1 MLPICNR
8 QRRGKLLTF
17 ANKKKQNEQA
27 NTGMKTGSQGTFVIS
42 WSQTET
48 DGLTAAPL
56 ETLAVGATW
65 RWTGVPVRVDGPQ
78 ALLVLNG
85 AEGAA
90 EIRRRAARMVRRLI
104 GAAVGSP
111 PVASE
116 DDDVPQDLPDQS
128 FIVTDGRQIHIVTLI
143 TVPDT
148 GALLL
153 MLVGGMPPAD
163 QDLWVTRTAIDRRH
177 GGTAGRAV
185 GGVIC
190 FTPGTRLVTPDGPR
204 LIQDLQ
210 SGDLIQ
216 TRDNGAQPVLWTGH
230 RRMSGARL
238 YAMPHL
244 RPIRFRANAMGPHRP
259 DADLLVSPQH
269 RLLVKGAAAQ
279 ALFNTPEV
287 LVAAENL
294 VNDHSIMVDYT
305 LREVT
310 YVHVLLERHN
320 VIWANGLETES
331 FHPAN
336 TSLDMVEPVQREGLL
351 SLFPDLAENPHGYG
365 DYARRNLSA
374 SEAAIMQYDLAN

>member
-1 MLPICNR
+1 MAKTLLIC
-8 QRRGKLLTF
+8 
-17 ANKKKQNEQA
+17 
-27 NTGMKTGSQGTFVIS
+27 
-42 WSQTET
+42 
-48 DGLTAAPL
+48 
-56 ETLAVGATW
+56 
-65 RWTGVPVRVDGPQ
+65 
-78 ALLVLNG
+78 
-85 AEGAA
+85 
-90 EIRRRAARMVRRLI
+90 
-104 GAAVGSP
+104 
-111 PVASE
+111 
-116 DDDVPQDLPDQS
+116 
-128 FIVTDGRQIHIVTLI
+128 
-143 TVPDT
+143 
-148 GALLL
+148 
-153 MLVGGMPPAD
+153 
-163 QDLWVTRTAIDRRH
+163 LWVTRTAFDRRH
-177 GGTAGRAV
+177 GGTAGRAA

-204 LIQDLQ
+204 LIQDLR

-279 ALFNTPEV
+279 ALFNTSEV

-294 VNDHSIMVDYT
+294 INDDSIMVDYT

-351 SLFPDLAENPHGYG
+351 SLFPDLADNPHGYG

>member
-1 MLPICNR
+1 
-8 QRRGKLLTF
+8 
-17 ANKKKQNEQA
+17 
-27 NTGMKTGSQGTFVIS
+27 MKTGSQGTFVIS

-48 DGLTAAPL
+48 DGLAAAPL

-90 EIRRRAARMVRRLI
+90 EMRRRAARMVRRLI
-104 GAAVGSP
+104 GVAVGSQ

-116 DDDVPQDLPDQS
+116 DDDAPQDLPDHS
-128 FIVTDGRQIHIVTLI
+128 FIVTDGRQIHIVTVI

-148 GALLL
+148 GAMLL

-163 QDLWVTRTAIDRRH
+163 QDLWVTRTAIDCGH
-177 GGTAGRAV
+177 GGTAGRAA

-210 SGDLIQ
+210 RGDLIQ

-351 SLFPDLAENPHGYG
+351 SLFPDLADNPHGYG